1 MSKNIKTKLCAI
13 AIAAALSLSLTGCND
28 SFKKK
33 EPSQQT
39 SSSSAVQVSDVKS
52 KFGDNIAAKSEHYSI
67 TLPMIK
73 RIFKNSYNSF
83 TAYYASYYGFDT
95 TKSSKTQY
103 YDEENKITWYDEFI
117 DSAKS
122 EVTQLFTLCEAAQK
136 EGMSIDDADK
146 ADIEKTI
153 DSMKTA
159 ASEAGKSV
167 DEYISETFGD
177 GLTEKDV
184 RENLGQTTLASKYYK
199 KIYDGFSYTDEQYE
213 KTYSENKESYQYV
226 DFLTFTF
233 GYGTVDSSDSSV
245 TVDEKQ
251 KEKAK
256 AAADELAKVKSE
268 QKFKD
273 YITKYLNEN
282 PDYVNISSEN
292 SYTQEEFDAAVE
304 SQVNA
309 ALKQKY
315 AYETS
320 TDAGKWLFDDSRK
333 ENETYLFEGTSSY
346 NVVMILKTPYRD
358 ESILKNVRHILI
370 TADST
375 DTDEEA
381 KKKADEEAE
390 KKANEVYEEWK
401 NGEATE
407 ESFAAL
413 ATEYN
418 AQSDPNSAASGGL
431 YKDVYQG
438 EMVPTFNDWVFDE
451 SRKPGDTGIVKTDYG
466 YHIMYFVGDSV
477 AAWKS
482 SADAVMRKDDYSK
495 KYEELKAAVTIDFD
509 DDYIYTILDP
519 VDEAALTSESS
530 DESSEES
537 AAQPESAAESSV
549 ESAAENS

>member
-13 AIAAALSLSLTGCND
+13 AIAAALTVSLSMTGCND

-33 EPSQQT
+33 ESSQQT

-184 RENLGQTTLASKYYK
+184 RENLEQTTLASKYYK

-245 TVDEKQ
+245 TVDEQQ

-256 AAADELAKVKSE
+256 AAADELAKVTSE
-268 QKFKD
+268 QEFKD
-273 YITKYLNEN
+273 YITKYLMEN

-358 ESILKNVRHILI
+358 ENILKNVRHILI
-370 TADST
+370 TADAT

-381 KKKADEEAE
+381 KKKADEEAK
-390 KKANEVYEEWK
+390 KKADEVYETWK

-418 AQSDPNSAASGGL
+418 AESDPNSAASGGL
-431 YKDVYQG
+431 YKDVYEG

-509 DDYIYTILDP
+509 DDYINTILDP
-519 VDEAALTSESS
+519 VDEAALTS
-530 DESSEES
+530 
-537 AAQPESAAESSV
+537 
-549 ESAAENS
+549 

>member
-184 RENLGQTTLASKYYK
+184 RENLEQTTLASKYYK

>member
-184 RENLGQTTLASKYYK
+184 RENLEQTTLASKYYK

-245 TVDEKQ
+245 TVDEQQ

-268 QKFKD
+268 QEFKD